1 MTYFGVKTCSH
12 VSRLKKKLDAATGIP
27 FGSQTMVIEILIF
40 EK

>member
-1 MTYFGVKTCSH
+1 MFPDS
-12 VSRLKKKLDAATGIP
+12 KKQLDAATGIP